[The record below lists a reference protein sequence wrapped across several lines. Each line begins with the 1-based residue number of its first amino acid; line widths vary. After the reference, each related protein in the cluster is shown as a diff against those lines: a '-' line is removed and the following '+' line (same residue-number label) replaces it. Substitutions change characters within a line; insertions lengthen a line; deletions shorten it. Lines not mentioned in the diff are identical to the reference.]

1 MFYQL
6 SNMKKLITLLLV
18 LVTLNGY
25 SQSDGNK
32 RMVVHHRDS
41 IPFYFK
47 QYLDEYRRTLYP
59 RIPDVII
66 SDTLSLAIE
75 HHNNY
80 LMNMM
85 LEDGS
90 GVILMHDEPKVVDEF
105 YYKGNDTLIDCP
117 AGRVRYYDTERYFTH
132 VGEVLQIIG
141 LSSTLTKSQKEVA
154 KILFKNWLSSEGHR
168 MTLEE
173 CFYTHIGVNIS
184 FNEGNLFIG
193 VVTSALRSS
202 IPLNEFGRKE
212 FLHPGGN
219 IYEDVIELPKSETK
233 NRLFKKIFKRNE

>member
-1 MFYQL
+1 
-6 SNMKKLITLLLV
+6 MKKLITLLLV

-66 SDTLSLAIE
+66 SDTLSYACK

-80 LMNMM
+80 LANMM

-90 GVILMHDEPKVVDEF
+90 GMVIMHDEPRVSKDGEF
-105 YYKGNDTLIDCP
+105 YYKGSDTLIDCP
-117 AGRVRYYDTERYFTH
+117 AFRVRYYDTENYFTH
-132 VGEVLQIIG
+132 VGEVLHVTA
-141 LSSTLTKSQKEVA
+141 LSSNLVKTQKEVA
-154 KILFKNWLSSEGHR
+154 KIILDDWLSSEGHR
-168 MTLEE
+168 KTLEMY
-173 CFYTHIGVNIS
+173 FYTHIGIDVTYFKKS
-184 FNEGNLFIG
+184 LFTG
-193 VVTSALRSS
+193 VVTSALESS
-202 IPLNEFGRKE
+202 IPINKFGLKE

-219 IYEDVIELPKSETK
+219 KYEDVIELPKSETK
-233 NRLFKKIFKRNE
+233 NRFFKKIFKKR

>member
-1 MFYQL
+1 
-6 SNMKKLITLLLV
+6 MKKLITLLLV

-66 SDTLSLAIE
+66 SDTLSYACK

-80 LMNMM
+80 LANMM

-90 GVILMHDEPKVVDEF
+90 GMVIMHDEPKESGEF
-105 YYKGNDTLIDCP
+105 YYRGDDTLINDWSE
-117 AGRVRYYDTERYFTH
+117 RVRYYDPENSFTH
-132 VGEVLQIIG
+132 VGEVLHVTA
-141 LSSTLTKSQKEVA
+141 LRSHLVKTQKEVA
-154 KILFKNWLSSEGHR
+154 KIILDDWLSSEGHR
-168 MTLEE
+168 KTLEMY
-173 CFYTHIGVNIS
+173 FYTHIGIDVTYS
-184 FNEGNLFIG
+184 KKNLFTG
-193 VVTSALRSS
+193 VVTSALKSS
-202 IPLNEFGRKE
+202 VPINKFGRKE

-233 NRLFKKIFKRNE
+233 NRLFKKIFKKN

>member
-1 MFYQL
+1 
-6 SNMKKLITLLLV
+6 MKKLITLLLV

-66 SDTLSLAIE
+66 SDTLSYASK
-75 HHNNY
+75 HHNKY
-80 LMNMM
+80 LANMM

-90 GVILMHDEPKVVDEF
+90 GVYLMHAEPRASKDGEF
-105 YYKGNDTLIDCP
+105 YYKGSDTLIDCP
-117 AGRVRYYDTERYFTH
+117 AGRVRYYDTENYFTH
-132 VGEVLQIIG
+132 VGEVLHVTA
-141 LSSTLTKSQKEVA
+141 LSSNLVKTQKEVA
-154 KILFKNWLSSEGHR
+154 KIILDDWLSSEGHR
-168 MTLEE
+168 KTLEMY
-173 CFYTHIGVNIS
+173 FYTHIGIDVTYFKKS
-184 FNEGNLFIG
+184 LFTG
-193 VVTSALRSS
+193 VVTSALESS
-202 IPLNEFGRKE
+202 IPINKFGLKE

-219 IYEDVIELPKSETK
+219 IYEDVIELPKNETK
-233 NRLFKKIFKRNE
+233 NRLFKKIFKKNE

>member
-1 MFYQL
+1 
-6 SNMKKLITLLLV
+6 MKKLITLLLV

-47 QYLDEYRRTLYP
+47 EYLDEYRRTLYP

-66 SDTLSLAIE
+66 SDTLSYACK

-80 LMNMM
+80 LANMM

-90 GVILMHDEPKVVDEF
+90 GIVLMHDEPKESGEF
-105 YYKGNDTLIDCP
+105 YYRGDDTLINNW
-117 AGRVRYYDTERYFTH
+117 GERVRYYDTENYFTH
-132 VGEVLQIIG
+132 VGEVLHVTA
-141 LSSTLTKSQKEVA
+141 LSSVLVKTQKEVA
-154 KILFKNWLSSEGHR
+154 KIILDDWLSSEGHR
-168 MTLEE
+168 KTLEMY
-173 CFYTHIGVNIS
+173 FYTHIGIDVTYS
-184 FNEGNLFIG
+184 KKNLFTG
-193 VVTSALRSS
+193 VVTSALKSS
-202 IPLNEFGRKE
+202 VPINKFGRKE

-233 NRLFKKIFKRNE
+233 NRLFKKIFKRN